1 MTILQIKLNSSG
13 GDDDLIY
20 VNGATASDSTLG
32 AITVSDASTG
42 AIIIAV
48 DETVT
53 DDMPAG
59 AFYYDVQVLNSG
71 AVTTPDSGTFTITRT
86 LPAAWHNGQ
95 AIPNARQLQHAPGA

>member
-1 MTILQIKLNSSG
+1 MVYGQHSQDDADSDAILQIKLNSSG
-13 GDDDLIY
+13 SDDDLLY

-59 AFYYDVQVLNSG
+59 AFYYDAG
-71 AVTTPDSGTFTITRT
+71 AQQRRGYD
-86 LPAAWHNGQ
+86 
-95 AIPNARQLQHAPGA
+95 ARQRDIYDHRDVTRSVT